1 MRKRNLWI
9 AAGLL
14 LLLSD
19 RNLPAQATQVPGPT
33 PGRFEIYYETGQGD
47 PDTLRVQPG
56 DFDAFDSEKKER
68 VYDAIGGQVRY
79 RAELTDAERK
89 RILDAVLQNNLPAI
103 KADFTTLLKSDP
115 YMVGRLRIN
124 IDGRISEIRFD
135 RLYGRIITDDGEWTR
150 LRNVLAVVE
159 DILSTRD
166 EQQTLP
172 RHKGYK

>member
-1 MRKRNLWI
+1 MRKQFPMI
-9 AAGLL
+9 FAGLL
-14 LLLSD
+14 LLLSIPG
-19 RNLPAQATQVPGPT
+19 LPAQSVQVSAQMPSV
-33 PGRFEIYYETGQGD
+33 FQIYYETGQGD
-47 PDTLRVQPG
+47 PETNRVLPG
-56 DFDAFDSEKKER
+56 DFDAFDSEKNER
-68 VYDAIGGQVRY
+68 VFDAVGGQVKY

-89 RILDAVLQNNLPAI
+89 RIQDAVLQNNLPSI
-103 KADFTTLLKSDP
+103 KATFATTLKSDP

-135 RLYGRIITDDGEWTR
+135 RLYGRNITDDNEWTR